1 MDVRLTVLIIVR
13 TFLHYVDLAAS
24 PRADTQSLF
33 VFLLFV
39 LFFKE
44 TSVACVRPYSAASGS
59 RPEERGLERGRIR
72 ETRAHLTKYSSRYL
86 GKQKRDENK
95 GLCTFFVSFRSESR
109 EEEKSLSLIT
119 VTSCYAREGRR
130 VLNATSARALP
141 PRLDDEN
148 DQYRVVGEKEYW
160 M

>member
-109 EEEKSLSLIT
+109 EEEKSLSHHGNELLRT
-119 VTSCYAREGRR
+119 RR
-130 VLNATSARALP
+130 QASVERYISARASTP
-141 PRLDDEN
+141 A
-148 DQYRVVGEKEYW
+148 G
-160 M
+160 